1 MIRGHETLTSRRYG
15 ISPVAAAFAL
25 NALVALVVVVGVA
38 LHLSARRHSEVQAAN
53 ERVADAVRMQVATI
67 GEQHRNLE
75 YVLSQLGMRLNEA
88 MALQGGHDTDLHA
101 QLRLFQNLVPGT
113 RDLLLVDGEG
123 QVLAASGAP
132 DGRTALSNHCGVFAQ
147 EQPAIEAAGLWAMP
161 TTAADERCPPPGT
174 AVMVFKSAAFT
185 GLHSASLWLLV
196 SGDRFQ
202 QQLQERLSALV
213 PSSRFRVLIDGDT
226 PLVEGQLGGHG
237 GNALVANFPPA
248 FDGSEQPDQQAG
260 HTWSDPVGGEL
271 WSGVAQRVPGMALHV
286 QAIYPVDAAIQ
297 GTWRPY
303 LRLWLLATA
312 VFLLAWG
319 LGSMQ
324 LLRLVRR
331 YQHTLLR
338 NEDRFDLSLDY
349 AQVCVWEWDLASKR
363 VFWSRQMTA
372 MLGAHKP
379 VVEGTENTFLDR
391 IHKHDRERVRAELQR
406 CIDGGGFYSF
416 EFRLVRVDHQIRW
429 VHSYG
434 NAVRDKNGKALRVF
448 GIMQDATE
456 RIQATR
462 QLAEVAQHTQAI
474 LDNVVDGIITI
485 DHFGVIGSFN
495 PAATRIFGYSAEE
508 AIGQPSRM
516 LLPEGFRR
524 GHDNYIAHQMVQTPD
539 AKQVVGVGR
548 ELLAQHRDGHTFPIH
563 LAVSEVRRDG
573 QPTYIGLVRDITQQ
587 RQAEA
592 DIAHLAFYEQ
602 LTNLPNRRLLLDRLQ
617 RALHGS
623 ERSRNMGALV
633 MLDLDDFKT
642 LNDTWGHEAGDQL
655 LVELAQRLTGAVREG
670 DTVARLGGDEF
681 VLLLENLATDR
692 ATAAAHTEAVMKKV
706 LALFDKPFH
715 PQQRE
720 YMTTASLGVALFGDA
735 GRTSTDT
742 VMGQADMAM
751 YQAKGAGRN
760 NYRFFDAELQIA
772 LTARAT
778 LEMDLRQ
785 GIANNEFRLHF
796 QPQVDATGQVQGV
809 EALLRWQ
816 HPTRGN
822 VSPAQFIPLA
832 EQSGFILELGQW
844 VLTTA
849 CEKLAAWRHD
859 PDLSPLR
866 IAVNVSAKQF
876 RSPRFVRS
884 VIDTLTATGADPSRL
899 ELELT
904 ESVLADDVESL
915 VEKMTTLRAHG
926 VLFSLDDFGTGYSSL
941 NYLKRLPLDQ
951 LKIDQSFVRDLMTD
965 PNDAAIVC
973 AVLTLGSSLG
983 LQVIAEGVETDA
995 QKDFL
1000 RRHGCAQFQGY
1011 LFSRPLAEEALATFL
1026 EARRPVGQAA

>member
-1 MIRGHETLTSRRYG
+1 MNRGHEALTSRRYG
-15 ISPVAAAFAL
+15 ISPVAATFAL
-25 NALVALVVVVGVA
+25 NVLMALVVVAGVA
-38 LHLSARRHSEVQAAN
+38 VHLWARHQSEVEAAN
-53 ERVADAVRMQVATI
+53 ARVADAVRMQVATI

-88 MALQGGHDTDLHA
+88 MALQGGQDTELHA

-113 RDLLLVDGEG
+113 LDLLLVDHEG

-132 DGRTALSNHCGVFAQ
+132 NGRTALANHCGVFAQ
-147 EQPAIEAAGLWAMP
+147 QQPAIESAGLWAMTGTDP
-161 TTAADERCPPPGT
+161 QGRCPPAGT
-174 AVMVFKSAAFT
+174 AVVVFNSSAFT
-185 GLHSASLWLLV
+185 GLHSTSLWLLV

-202 QQLQERLSALV
+202 QQLLERLSLLV
-213 PSSRFRVLIDGDT
+213 PHSRFRVLIDGNT
-226 PLVEGQLGGHG
+226 SLVEGQLGGAPDG
-237 GNALVANFPPA
+237 TPMAAFPSV
-248 FDGSEQPDQQAG
+248 FDGPEQPDQQLG
-260 HTWSDPVGGEL
+260 HTWVDADSGVTVA
-271 WSGVAQRVPGMALHV
+271 GVAQRVPGMPLHV
-286 QAIYPVDAAIQ
+286 QAIYPVEAAIHAAWQ
-297 GTWRPY
+297 PY
-303 LRLWLLATA
+303 LQQWLLTTA
-312 VFLLAWG
+312 VFLLVWG

-363 VFWSRQMTA
+363 VFWSRQMTV

-379 VVEGTENTFLDR
+379 ITESHADNFLDR
-391 IHKHDRERVRAELQR
+391 IHKDDRERVRADLLR
-406 CIDGGGFYSF
+406 CIEEGGHYSN
-416 EFRLVRVDHQIRW
+416 EFRLVRVDREIRW
-429 VHSYG
+429 IQGFG
-434 NAVRDKNGKALRVF
+434 NAVRDRNGKALRVF
-448 GIMQDATE
+448 GVMQDATE

-508 AIGQPSRM
+508 AIGQKARM
-516 LLPEGFRR
+516 LLPEDFRR
-524 GHDNYIAHQMVQTPD
+524 GHDNYLARQMMHAPG

-548 ELLAQHRDGHTFPIH
+548 ELMARHRDGHTFPVH

-587 RQAEA
+587 RKAEA

-617 RALHGS
+617 RALHAS
-623 ERSRNMGALV
+623 ERHHKMGALV

-692 ATAAAHTEAVMKKV
+692 ATAAAHAEAVMKKV
-706 LALFDKPFH
+706 LALFDQPFH

-720 YMTTASLGVALFGDA
+720 YVTTASLGVALFGDTE
-735 GRTSTDT
+735 RTTTDA

-760 NYRFFDAELQIA
+760 AYRFFDAELQVA
-772 LTARAT
+772 LTARAN
-778 LEMDLRQ
+778 LERDMRQ
-785 GIANNEFRLHF
+785 GIAHNEFRLFF
-796 QPQVDATGQVQGV
+796 QPQVDAAGRVQSV

-849 CEKLAAWRHD
+849 CERLAAWRDD
-859 PDLSPLR
+859 PNLGHLS

-876 RSPRFVRS
+876 HSLRFVRS

-899 ELELT
+899 KLELT

-915 VEKMTTLRAHG
+915 VDKMTTLRAHG

-965 PNDAAIVC
+965 PNDAAIVR

-1011 LFSRPLAEEALATFL
+1011 LFSRPLAEAALATYL
-1026 EARRPVGQAA
+1026 EAGRPVDQAA